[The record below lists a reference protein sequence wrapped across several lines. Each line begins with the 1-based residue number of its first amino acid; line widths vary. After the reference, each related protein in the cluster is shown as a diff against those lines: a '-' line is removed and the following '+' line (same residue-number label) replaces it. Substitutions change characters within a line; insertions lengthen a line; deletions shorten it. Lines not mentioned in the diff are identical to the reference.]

1 MINNYKLHGN
11 KILNIDFKEHFVVGS
26 FNNVLTREI
35 KKKLILDLVYGREM
49 LQVYKNYRDDLHI
62 TAVVEMLQEME
73 DIFADWDREYTFVN
87 KECQR
92 R

>member
-1 MINNYKLHGN
+1 MINNYKLHGD
-11 KILNIDFKEHFVVGS
+11 KILNTDFKEHIVVGS

-73 DIFADWDREYTFVN
+73 DIFTDWDREYTFVN
-87 KECQR
+87 KE
-92 R
+92 